1 MIRNKNIYLIPCFG
15 FLSII
20 LVGWI
25 FLLLPISNNGSVG
38 IFDAL
43 FTAVSATCVNGL
55 TTVNLGQDYTFLGQV
70 IIAIITEIGAI
81 GFVTFISF
89 ILSFK
94 RRKMSLSE
102 TLLLSSALNNTQYG
116 KLKQKL
122 KEVVKYTMVIQ
133 LVGSIF
139 LSIDFIPRLGITKG
153 IWYSIF
159 HSITAFCNAGFDLFG
174 SNSLMAFKDNIYIN
188 IVLIVLMALGGI
200 GYFVI
205 EDIIRCIKRKSFIH
219 LEFHTKIVLTTT
231 LIIYGL
237 SLVVLKITEPNLTVL
252 ELIFTSV
259 TARTTG
265 FSTIDM
271 SSTSTITKLVISLL
285 MTIGGAPGSTSGGI
299 RITSIAILALTV
311 HATLRNKKDIIVFY
325 KKIDIQTVKQA
336 ITNIVISITLIFIS
350 IIIFVKAQA
359 LSIDKIIFMC
369 ASAYS
374 ATGLTV
380 VDVATLN
387 IIAKIILI
395 TLMYIGRVGPISIL
409 SILILNKKENT
420 DVEYVQGSV
429 ML

>member
-122 KEVVKYTMVIQ
+122 KKVVKYTMVIQ

-174 SNSLMAFKDNIYIN
+174 SNSLIAFKDNIYIN

-205 EDIIRCIKRKSFIH
+205 EDIMRCIKRKSFIH

-259 TARTTG
+259 TPRTTG

-350 IIIFVKAQA
+350 IIIFVKAQV

>member
-174 SNSLMAFKDNIYIN
+174 SNSLIAFKDNIYIN

-380 VDVATLN
+380 VDVAALN